1 MEVFWELFLRRGPRL
16 VYSRSRS
23 KILRVRG
30 DIVSFFRELSQKNCG
45 YRTGIGFF
53 VAFFA

>member
-1 MEVFWELFLRRGPRL
+1 M

-30 DIVSFFRELSQKNCG
+30 DIVSFFRELSQKICR
-45 YRTGIGFF
+45 YCTGIGFF
-53 VAFFA
+53 VAFFAQTHKVIIVQ

>member
-1 MEVFWELFLRRGPRL
+1 M

-30 DIVSFFRELSQKNCG
+30 DIVSFFRKLSQKISG
-45 YRTGIGFF
+45 YYAGICFF
-53 VAFFA
+53 VAFFAQTHEVIIVQ